1 MMGPSV
7 RWDLRCAARV
17 FATLRGSLLRSEDLR
32 YATRKEYNTRMREYY
47 VYILA
52 KKRNGALYIGM
63 AKDLMRRVKRH
74 KKKTAVKFTKDY
86 EINKLVYFEKF
97 KNRQTASVIEQQ
109 LKKWNRRWKIR
120 LIEQSNPIWEDLYP
134 LDPRQKTK

>member
-1 MMGPSV
+1 MQ
-7 RWDLRCAARV
+7 
-17 FATLRGSLLRSEDLR
+17 
-32 YATRKEYNTRMREYY
+32 EYY

-52 KKRNGALYIGM
+52 KKRNGALYVG
-63 AKDLMRRVKRH
+63 KTLDLTKRIKRH
-74 KKKTAVKFTKDY
+74 KRKTAAKFTKDY

-97 KNRQTASVIEQQ
+97 KNRQIASDRERQ

-120 LIEQSNPIWEDLYP
+120 LIEQLNPNWEELNP